1 MKLKELIG
9 KRITNIYGVLESNV
23 GGIDTA
29 ECFVELENTTLVEV
43 PSYDCNHEVFEKAL
57 VNDAISIIPAFTDEM
72 SEESEKTE
80 SATGK
85 NPLVILYSLLRKK
98 VKRSPEN
105 NIVLAEFVPFK
116 DLIPQDKPRYI
127 KDRKIVDFLWYPDKP
142 YHSGF
147 FLLDNGCLIGETIA
161 CMHGSGK
168 AGLNYFHDIE
178 ALVHSKGDDF
188 RRITALR
195 DC

>member
-9 KRITNIYGVLESNV
+9 RRITNIYGVLESNV

-29 ECFVELENTTLVEV
+29 ECFVELDNTVLVEV
-43 PSYDCNHEVFEKAL
+43 PSYDCNHEVFEKDL
-57 VNDAISIIPAFTDEM
+57 VQDAISIIPVHTDEM
-72 SEESEKTE
+72 TDEADK
-80 SATGK
+80 AQAAAGK
-85 NPLVILYSLLRKK
+85 NPLVILYSLFRKK

-105 NIVLAEFVPFK
+105 NLLVAEF
-116 DLIPQDKPRYI
+116 IPYKEIVAQDKPRYV
-127 KDRKIVDFLWYPDKP
+127 KDRKIIDFLWYPDKP

-147 FLLDNGCLIGETIA
+147 FLLENGCLIGETIA

-178 ALVHSKGDDF
+178 DLIHSKGDDF
-188 RRITALR
+188 RRITTHPG
-195 DC
+195 C